1 MALLWPLTVA
11 SLRGLVTWLKVLLRH
26 TSGQLNA
33 CLRLVFALAR
43 NACTRFRIMESN
55 NGQWGTL
62 ASSCVPS
69 SSMPDAMESSG
80 KPVAID
86 PGNLAIPLQ
95 LAGHALFAHGQC
107 RDYAATDT
115 LGFPEPVAV
124 QDANSF
130 SCTAT
135 SKSPKLK
142 PIPASCIQGERY
154 ERVLEVPELPKKHSY
169 VAPPGVPVF
178 SEKIDPAWQSHVH
191 PEGTLL
197 FYEACKRI
205 ITEVD
210 IRQSDNAK
218 KIEQVFNALR
228 LRAKDEKIIIPKTA
242 ELVLGISDED
252 DTYGYYFVDHDSKSL
267 FWAESHKPNIFGD
280 VPAQEKSHIKYAYE
294 MEYWFAAHCQMIHC
308 DLFPNQRFVQTD
320 SVDRLNG
327 IIMHAYAETVTAE
340 ASLAPYS
347 ANDLNA
353 LMALISPLKGNLSGD
368 LRVHKLIVD
377 PDNVGKV
384 HEHSI
389 CIIAR
394 LMQTFTHAQFINFCG
409 QPAARLDVDKPLYH
423 QREDRHGWMARV
435 LPLLNIALFGSL
447 QSHKKSIERVWVD
460 NTLVVTRWKNFIDSM
475 NTEWSSFTV
484 FSTVMLAVDVS
495 FLAVPG
501 IDSNSVQ
508 SQSASLIMAYLST
521 LCAMGSLVVS
531 LLLGS
536 QIQVQNRENVDDGG
550 TLFLGMSNSLL
561 GLDGLALI
569 YSLPFSLLIWAMVFF
584 AAGLSVVIFHSTDT
598 VALGVVG
605 LVWASI
611 MLLIGWP
618 LFAINNIHISAWIK
632 LLFDWAFVMRRAR
645 RDTGPGAA

>member
-1 MALLWPLTVA
+1 
-11 SLRGLVTWLKVLLRH
+11 
-26 TSGQLNA
+26 
-33 CLRLVFALAR
+33 
-43 NACTRFRIMESN
+43 MESN
-55 NGQWGTL
+55 NGQRETL
-62 ASSCVPS
+62 ASSCAPS
-69 SSMPDAMESSG
+69 SSMQNAVESSR
-80 KPVAID
+80 KRVAID
-86 PGNLAIPLQ
+86 LGNLAIPL
-95 LAGHALFAHGQC
+95 LTNETAGHAPFAHGQGGD
-107 RDYAATDT
+107 RAAAYAPS
-115 LGFPEPVAV
+115 FPEPAAV
-124 QDANSF
+124 QDANYLSPTDTTEPPKVKPTTASF
-130 SCTAT
+130 
-135 SKSPKLK
+135 
-142 PIPASCIQGERY
+142 IQGGRY
-154 ERVLEVPELPKKHSY
+154 ERVLGVPELPKKY
-169 VAPPGVPVF
+169 VAPPGVPDF
-178 SEKIDPAWQSHVH
+178 SERIDGRTWQSHVH

-205 ITEVD
+205 VTEVD

-218 KIEQVFNALR
+218 KIERASNALR
-228 LRAKDEKIIIPKTA
+228 LLAKGKNINIPETA
-242 ELVLGISDED
+242 ELVLGISDDD

-267 FWAESHKPNIFGD
+267 FWAESYKPDIFED
-280 VPAQEKSHIKYAYE
+280 VPAKEKSHIKYAYE
-294 MEYWFAAHCQMIHC
+294 MQYWIHC

-347 ANDLNA
+347 ADDLNA
-353 LMALISPLKGNLSGD
+353 LMALIGPLKDS
-368 LRVHKLIVD
+368 
-377 PDNVGKV
+377 VGKA

-423 QREDRHGWMARV
+423 QREDRHGWTTLA

-460 NTLVVTRWKNFIDSM
+460 NTLVVTRWKNFIDGL

-561 GLDGLALI
+561 GLNGLALI

-584 AAGLSVVIFHSTDT
+584 AAGLSVIIFHSTDK

-605 LVWASI
+605 VVWASI

-632 LLFDWAFVMRRAR
+632 SLFDWARTTTYDFVMGRTRRNAR
-645 RDTGPGAA
+645 PAGAVELGVR